1 MPASGAEVTQV
12 DVWHRPMATIPRPII
27 PDKDLFRMEEA
38 CRILQL
44 PPHTLR
50 YWEERVPSLKP
61 ARLAGGHR
69 RYTRGNLETLL
80 RIKDLMRDRRMT
92 LAGARRALLGE
103 RRRAAPAAAAN
114 AGASAQLLADLRTDL
129 QGILSEMNR

>member
-38 CRILQL
+38 
-44 PPHTLR
+44 
-50 YWEERVPSLKP
+50 
-61 ARLAGGHR
+61 
-69 RYTRGNLETLL
+69 NLETLL

-114 AGASAQLLADLRTDL
+114 AGASAQLLAELRTDL